1 MRVSDTRTVFVI
13 RRNGD
18 TGGDYCDYAEHGE
31 MGGVPDAIGYD
42 QTAHARKFRT
52 AEAAQ
57 AFIDHEL
64 PKWGRDCHRVA
75 AVTAHDLFFG
85 APALSCAMYAD
96 LEIRD
101 DLLEPTKNRF
111 RIWRH

>member
-1 MRVSDTRTVFVI
+1 MSNTRTVFVI
-13 RRNGD
+13 RRSGC
-18 TGGDYCDYAEHGE
+18 TGGEYCDYAEHGE

-57 AFIDHEL
+57 SFIDRKL
-64 PKWGRDCHRVA
+64 PEWGRDCHHVA
-75 AVTAHDLFFG
+75 AVTAYELFFG
-85 APALSCAMYAD
+85 APALSCAMCAD

-101 DLLEPTKNRF
+101 DLLEPTDNRL
-111 RIWRH
+111 RIWRR